1 MMKRLV
7 MALLVVGSLI
17 PGGDAWAD
25 PPGQN
30 WARLRQC
37 ESGGRYDS
45 VSGKHFGAYQFTMPT
60 WRSVGGKGSPHQAS
74 ADEQDF
80 RALYLYR
87 LRGWQPWGCAR
98 RLGLR
103 EDSDARSKR
112 VPTYAESAY
121 IR

>member
-1 MMKRLV
+1 MVKRLV
-7 MALLVVGSLI
+7 IAVLVVGSLLA
-17 PGGDAWAD
+17 GGAAWAD
-25 PPGQN
+25 PPN
-30 WARLRQC
+30 LSWARLRTC

-45 VSGKHFGAYQFTMPT
+45 NTGRHFGAYQFTMPT
-60 WRSVGGKGSPHQAS
+60 WRSVGGMGSPHQAS

-112 VPTYAESAY
+112 VPTYAEAAY